1 MKFEEVTNNKV
12 KIVPPK
18 MKCDR
23 PFDPPPEVEALP
35 CSSHFFGII
44 APPGSGKTSLMTN
57 LITRKDMYRKRF
69 HNIWCFTPPNSSA
82 SIPGLYNKLDEA
94 KIYDQLDASSIAIV
108 IDRLKEEAKEGRRS
122 LIILDDQMVFLKDKE
137 VAKGLNFIT
146 ANRRHLGASLWC
158 LSQSFKSISAT
169 TRKQMSHIFYFKP
182 RSRMELSAVSEEV
195 LFLDKKQTVE
205 LFDFVFDEG
214 DKHAFLLVNM
224 NDGKLYKGFNEI
236 IIVE

>member
-1 MKFEEVTNNKV
+1 MKFEEISNNKV

-18 MKCDR
+18 MKCDK
-23 PFDPPPEVEALP
+23 PFDPPPDIDALP

-69 HNIWCFTPPNSSA
+69 HNIWCFTPPNSRA
-82 SIPGLYNKLDEA
+82 SLPGLYKKLDSA
-94 KIYDQLDASSIAIV
+94 KIYDQLDASNISIV
-108 IDRLKEEAKEGRRS
+108 IDRLKEESSEGRRS

-137 VAKGLNFIT
+137 IAKGLNFIT
-146 ANRRHLGASLWC
+146 ANRRHLGCSLWI
-158 LSQSFKSISAT
+158 LSQSLKSINAT
-169 TRKQMSHIFYFKP
+169 TRKQMSHMFYFKP
-182 RSRMELSAVSEEV
+182 RSRMEMSAVADEV
-195 LFLDKKQTVE
+195 LFLDKKQTAD

-214 DKHAFLLVNM
+214 DKHAFLLVDM
-224 NDGKLYKGFNEI
+224 NNGKLFKGFNEI